1 MESWR
6 ISCLSFL
13 KDNLIGPEAASPR
26 NRSTRI
32 EVRNPSEA
40 LEILRMSRGGARG
53 FDLVIAYAH
62 KCQPN
67 VTKLKNFIKS
77 EFDQQLPIVCFKC
90 IAVEGFDELNG
101 MPACHLIDKWK
112 SDTKRKECQL
122 KWTEQL
128 NFIFF
133 LAVDSLSLR
142 GDEVTAGR
150 VLMCMKDIQQ
160 GLQLTERQ
168 VNSHLQ
174 KHRNFLSKSQRKN
187 KLARDV
193 EKFRKLQNENLADM
207 GQAITAQMQF
217 TTDIG
222 SNAYYASQN
231 PNMPMFDGQDY
242 FTGDPNQQGVNGLS
256 CPMSQS
262 HNLPFRVIGGNN
274 SSYPPYPTQSN
285 EQQQFQASLVSNGG
299 MQHNSSANY
308 YLVNVTNTV
317 VDNQLNI
324 DHCPLTQQISNGFA
338 MDNNYNGSVHTQPLQ
353 DYSLCGGPYAQDMA
367 SIAPWQQIN
376 SNSELHDVVG
386 TSQQQS
392 LNQHYS
398 PQLDWRF

>member
-242 FTGDPNQQGVNGLS
+242 FTGDPNQQQGVNGLS

-324 DHCPLTQQISNGFA
+324 DHCPLTQ
-338 MDNNYNGSVHTQPLQ
+338 
-353 DYSLCGGPYAQDMA
+353 DMA